1 MASKSKGSGLL
12 GGGSDVGFGRSG
24 GRPCGSAIGKG
35 RVMPAVRTAV
45 SMRFDGDLIRVWLDM
60 KIIRKSIIQ
69 SQLGI
74 ILSARINLSNSL
86 SLCEIQNVGR

>member
-1 MASKSKGSGLL
+1 MRRGRGS
-12 GGGSDVGFGRSG
+12 V
-24 GRPCGSAIGKG
+24 IE
-35 RVMPAVRTAV
+35 
-45 SMRFDGDLIRVWLDM
+45 M